1 MDGWEMD
8 LVKRVLPWVSLMVF
22 LLTGG
27 GGFASGAQARPSGCA
42 LWAAIPAPTKSGHR
56 DLGPHLFLGQEETF
70 VLVRPGGGRQTLALG
85 VEAGRPAA
93 LWDAPARAAWDLQR
107 ALVDVAGDGHLR
119 EVEWGPNDRWA
130 PALTGGRGAERL
142 TWTNTWGDEGR
153 TRRGG

>member
-1 MDGWEMD
+1 M
-8 LVKRVLPWVSLMVF
+8 
-22 LLTGG
+22 
-27 GGFASGAQARPSGCA
+27 AR
-42 LWAAIPAPTKSGHR
+42 R
-56 DLGPHLFLGQEETF
+56 
-70 VLVRPGGGRQTLALG
+70 
-85 VEAGRPAA
+85 AA

-153 TRRGG
+153 NRLEPDRHGLEDTHLFVLGPLGRQGLRVVATKSRAASTGM